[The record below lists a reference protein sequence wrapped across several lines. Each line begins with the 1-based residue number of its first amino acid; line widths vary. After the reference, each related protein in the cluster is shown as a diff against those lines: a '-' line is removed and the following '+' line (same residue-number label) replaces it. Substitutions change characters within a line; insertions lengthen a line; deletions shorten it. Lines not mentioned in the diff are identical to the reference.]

1 MHIKNEKYVYTIIP
15 TIDAIEN
22 SNPNGRW
29 FTEKLREYITSLFAN
44 EIAIH
49 DFFYNDDNRRLTT
62 SMKITPEIESILKL
76 KSPGIF
82 IEFVEKIDINLE
94 EIIEK
99 LKEAAVLA
107 LKYRNYTVLNEINN
121 VLRSMY

>member
-29 FTEKLREYITSLFAN
+29 FTEKLKEYITSLFAN

-49 DFFYNDDNRRLTT
+49 DLFYNIDNKRMTT

-99 LKEAAVLA
+99 LKEAAELA

-121 VLRSMY
+121 ILRSIY